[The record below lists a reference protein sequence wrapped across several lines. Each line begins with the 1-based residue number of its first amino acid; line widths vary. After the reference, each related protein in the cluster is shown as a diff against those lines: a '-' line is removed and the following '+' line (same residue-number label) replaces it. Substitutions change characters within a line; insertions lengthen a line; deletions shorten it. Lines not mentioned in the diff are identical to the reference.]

1 LNLRSKYLKAV
12 LGLKIRLYILEETEL
27 MLLIIDI
34 GNSLVKYHF
43 NRQTFFEIDDL
54 ASAISA
60 SLHQYSGSIGIDTF
74 RVFIVSTRKSLNAI
88 EKDKTKVLLQNLQK
102 QYALWFPIEFNE
114 ELLEQKK
121 LLKDIYREL
130 GDDRQI
136 KVLGALKMFENMN
149 IALFD
154 FGSATTLTLVN
165 SKYQF
170 KSGLIDL
177 GFLKSFELL
186 GSGMDQLPEL
196 THKRIDS
203 YYFDLESRS
212 EGNYTHTELAI
223 LNGIYSRVLGTISEW
238 NKYAETLM
246 QEPYTVAC
254 GYGARYFA
262 GYFDSIADDATL
274 FEMAFS

>member
-1 LNLRSKYLKAV
+1 
-12 LGLKIRLYILEETEL
+12 
-27 MLLIIDI
+27 
-34 GNSLVKYHF
+34 
-43 NRQTFFEIDDL
+43 
-54 ASAISA
+54 
-60 SLHQYSGSIGIDTF
+60 
-74 RVFIVSTRKSLNAI
+74 
-88 EKDKTKVLLQNLQK
+88 
-102 QYALWFPIEFNE
+102 
-114 ELLEQKK
+114 
-121 LLKDIYREL
+121 
-130 GDDRQI
+130 
-136 KVLGALKMFENMN
+136 
-149 IALFD
+149 
-154 FGSATTLTLVN
+154 
-165 SKYQF
+165 
-170 KSGLIDL
+170 L

-212 EGNYTHTELAI
+212 EGNYTDTELAI

-274 FEMAFS
+274 FEIAFS

>member
-1 LNLRSKYLKAV
+1 
-12 LGLKIRLYILEETEL
+12 

-74 RVFIVSTRKSLNAI
+74 RVFIVSTRKSLNAT
-88 EKDKTKVLLQNLQK
+88 EKDKTKVLLQGLQK

-121 LLKDIYREL
+121 LLKDVYREL

-170 KSGLIDL
+170 KGHRIDL
-177 GFLKSFELL
+177 GFLKSSNRCSVV
-186 GSGMDQLPEL
+186 GSE
-196 THKRIDS
+196 
-203 YYFDLESRS
+203 
-212 EGNYTHTELAI
+212 
-223 LNGIYSRVLGTISEW
+223 
-238 NKYAETLM
+238 
-246 QEPYTVAC
+246 YTVPSF
-254 GYGARYFA
+254 GASCSSNAAFIMLA
-262 GYFDSIADDATL
+262 SMGSSLLKTFLMVKVGVIVGALAQISSIIKYKRQAL
-274 FEMAFS
+274 RV

>member
-1 LNLRSKYLKAV
+1 M
-12 LGLKIRLYILEETEL
+12 G
-27 MLLIIDI
+27 I
-34 GNSLVKYHF
+34 G
-43 NRQTFFEIDDL
+43 
-54 ASAISA
+54 
-60 SLHQYSGSIGIDTF
+60 TF
-74 RVFIVSTRKSLNAI
+74 RVFIVNTRKFLNAT
-88 EKDKTKVLLQNLQK
+88 EKNKVKVLLQALQK

-121 LLKDIYREL
+121 ILKGIYGEL

-154 FGSATTLTLVN
+154 FGSATTLTLAN
-165 SKYQF
+165 AAYEF
-170 KSGLIDL
+170 KGGLIDL

-196 THKRIDS
+196 NYLRISS

-223 LNGIYSRVLGTISEW
+223 LNGIYSRVLGTIAEW

-246 QEPYTVAC
+246 QEPYIVAC

-262 GYFDSIADDATL
+262 GHFDSIADDATL